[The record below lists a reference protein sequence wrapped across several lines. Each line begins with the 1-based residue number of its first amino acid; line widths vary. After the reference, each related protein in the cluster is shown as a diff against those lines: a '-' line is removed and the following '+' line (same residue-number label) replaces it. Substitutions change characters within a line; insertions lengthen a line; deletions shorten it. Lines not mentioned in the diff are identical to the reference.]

1 MILLLPS
8 LGAESNLVR
17 FAALIKKRLRNKAVA
32 AACLAILVYRE
43 GGAKNL
49 SGWVPS
55 SCKVVCSL
63 QVA

>member
-8 LGAESNLVR
+8 LGAESNLVI

-32 AACLAILVYRE
+32 VACLAILVYRE

-49 SGWVPS
+49 SG
-55 SCKVVCSL
+55 
-63 QVA
+63 